1 MQGRKVRGEWRAVND
16 TALTLCVDSEAM
28 SYTVWWCR
36 EPQLGAKCRWAVWRR
51 LRARC
56 VHAIKPAHH
65 CLERRVERDNSA
77 LKKLLSPGETASA
90 FPDWPE

>member
-1 MQGRKVRGEWRAVND
+1 MQGRKVRGEWRAVN
-16 TALTLCVDSEAM
+16 
-28 SYTVWWCR
+28 
-36 EPQLGAKCRWAVWRR
+36 GAKCRWAVWRR

-77 LKKLLSPGETASA
+77 LKKLLSPATFEKQLRRFRTGRSA
-90 FPDWPE
+90 RSDGKCKQSYIHELDGL